1 MAQWL
6 ANLTRNHGVVG
17 SIPGLARWV
26 GIRRC
31 HGLWCRLLMQ
41 LGSPYCCGCGVGRR
55 RLQLRFDPWPGNLH
69 MPRERPKKWQKEK
82 KKKRRERDKKN
93 HKRGVP
99 LWCSGLRIQHCHSS
113 SWGHSSGSRFSPW
126 PGNFHMLQVQPKKKK
141 KEEDSEKDSHFYRC
155 L

>member
-1 MAQWL
+1 MSISGPCWLGFWLGWPWIIDQFGRNWHIKKMNLPGVPVMAQWL
-6 ANLTRNHGVVG
+6 TSPTRNHGVVG

-41 LGSPYCCGCGVGRR
+41 LGSPYCCGCGVGRQ

-82 KKKRRERDKKN
+82 KKKKKQQCPN
-93 HKRGVP
+93 EESQRAH
-99 LWCSGLRIQHCHSS
+99 HSFPTS
-113 SWGHSSGSRFSPW
+113 
-126 PGNFHMLQVQPKKKK
+126 NV
-141 KEEDSEKDSHFYRC
+141 
-155 L
+155 